1 MNYLP
6 RLPSCIACF
15 IVANYK
21 LNERSLMK
29 YFAYGSN
36 MSELRLRKRVP
47 SATRIGRFTLDKY
60 QLRFHKKSEDG
71 SAKCDAYYTGNQ
83 SDIIIGALYEMD
95 ITEKEFL
102 DKAEGLGVGYDELE
116 VQVISD
122 AGESIFALIYVAT
135 RVDTS
140 LLPYSWY
147 LNHVIV
153 GAIENEVPVAYLNT
167 LKSVSHKADPEA
179 SRDLIERQIYLNG

>member
-1 MNYLP
+1 
-6 RLPSCIACF
+6 
-15 IVANYK
+15 
-21 LNERSLMK
+21 MK

-102 DKAEGLGVGYDELE
+102 DKTEGLGVGYDELE